1 MVQQCF
7 GQAQNWTLA
16 LSLICCLLMSH
27 SPFAFPQSS
36 TRIRTQISNLTFL
49 KARMS
54 QQEAKSELHEGRPS
68 LVELDVYW

>member
-1 MVQQCF
+1 M
-7 GQAQNWTLA
+7 
-16 LSLICCLLMSH
+16 
-27 SPFAFPQSS
+27 
-36 TRIRTQISNLTFL
+36 QISNLTFL